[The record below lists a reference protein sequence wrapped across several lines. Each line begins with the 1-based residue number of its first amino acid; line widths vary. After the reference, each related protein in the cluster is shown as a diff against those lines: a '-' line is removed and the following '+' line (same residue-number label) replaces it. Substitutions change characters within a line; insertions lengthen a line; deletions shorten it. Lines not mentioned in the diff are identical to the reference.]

1 MIKEFI
7 TKDGLTVPAVTKEQ
21 MIEVDRIAVEET
33 GPNLIQMMENAGR
46 NLALN
51 VIDLI
56 KEKSLG
62 KTTLIFSGTGGNG
75 GGGICAARHLLNH
88 DYKPVVI
95 LSNEEKMQEIP
106 AYQLEIFRKAGGK
119 IIPLRKVN
127 DVSADLIID
136 AIIGYS
142 LISEPRGNV
151 LEMINFINK
160 NNIPTISLD
169 IPTGVLATTG
179 ENPGEFV
186 KPDKTITLALP
197 KTGLYP
203 EKCGEIILADIGIPK
218 VVYEKIG
225 LKYNS
230 PFSDKYIIPISV
242 KEQNSLLSI

>member
-1 MIKEFI
+1 MIKKFI

-33 GPNLIQMMENAGR
+33 GPNLYQMMENAGR

-51 VIDLI
+51 IIDLI
-56 KEKSLG
+56 KEKSPG
-62 KTTLIFSGTGGNG
+62 KKVLIFAGTGGNG

-88 DYKPVVI
+88 GYEPFVI
-95 LSNEEKMQEIP
+95 LSNEEKMRDIP
-106 AYQLEIFRKAGGK
+106 AYQLGIFRKAGGQ
-119 IIPLRKVN
+119 IIPIEKAN
-127 DVSADLIID
+127 DINPDIIVD

-142 LISEPRGNV
+142 LISAPRGKV

-169 IPTGVLATTG
+169 IPTGVLATSG

-197 KTGLYP
+197 KTGLSP
-203 EKCGEIILADIGIPK
+203 EKCGEIILADIGIPAT
-218 VVYEKIG
+218 VFEKAGIN
-225 LKYNS
+225 YSS
-230 PFSDKYIIPISV
+230 PFSSTFYVNIEPAF
-242 KEQNSLLSI
+242 

>member
-1 MIKEFI
+1 MIKKFL
-7 TKDGLTVPAVTKEQ
+7 TKDGLTVPAVTREQ

-33 GPNLIQMMENAGR
+33 GPNLYQMMENAGR

-56 KEKSLG
+56 EEKSPG
-62 KTTLIFSGTGGNG
+62 KKVLIFAGTGGNG

-88 DYKPVVI
+88 GYEPIVI
-95 LSNEEKMQEIP
+95 LSNEEKMRDIP
-106 AYQLEIFRKAGGK
+106 AYQLEIFRKAGGQ
-119 IIPLRKVN
+119 IIPIEKAN
-127 DVSADLIID
+127 DINPDIIVD

-142 LISEPRGNV
+142 LISAPGGKV

-169 IPTGVLATTG
+169 IPTGVLATSG

-197 KTGLYP
+197 KTGLSP
-203 EKCGEIILADIGIPK
+203 EKCGEIILADIGIPQ

-230 PFSDKYIIPISV
+230 PFTDKYIIPISV
-242 KEQNSLLSI
+242 ME

>member
-33 GPNLIQMMENAGR
+33 GPNLYQMMENAGR

-56 KEKSLG
+56 KEKSPG
-62 KTTLIFSGTGGNG
+62 KKVLIFCGTGGNG
-75 GGGICAARHLLNH
+75 GGGICVARHLLNH
-88 DYKPVVI
+88 GYEPIVI
-95 LSNEEKMQEIP
+95 LSNKEKMEGVP
-106 AYQLEIFRKAGGK
+106 SYQLEIFRKAGGQ
-119 IIPLRKVN
+119 IIPIEKAN
-127 DVSADLIID
+127 SISPDIIVD

-142 LISEPRGNV
+142 LNSTPGGKV

-160 NNIPTISLD
+160 DTIPTISLD
-169 IPTGVLATTG
+169 IPTGVLATSG

-197 KTGLYP
+197 KTGLSP

-225 LKYNS
+225 INYSS
-230 PFSDKYIIPISV
+230 PFSSTFYVTIEPAF
-242 KEQNSLLSI
+242 

>member
-7 TKDGLTVPAVTKEQ
+7 TNTGLIVPAVTREQ
-21 MIEVDRIAVEET
+21 MIEIDSIAVEET
-33 GPNLIQMMENAGR
+33 GPNLFQMMENAGR
-46 NLALN
+46 NLALT
-51 VIDLI
+51 VMDLI

-62 KTTLIFSGTGGNG
+62 KEALIFAGAGGNG

-88 DYKPVVI
+88 GYEPTVI
-95 LSNEEKMQEIP
+95 LSKEKKMQEIP
-106 AYQLEIFRKAGGK
+106 DYQLGIFRKAGGQ
-119 IIPLRKVN
+119 IIPIEKVN

-142 LISEPRGNV
+142 LSSAPRGIV
-151 LEMINFINK
+151 LEMIDFINK
-160 NNIPTISLD
+160 NNILTISLD
-169 IPTGVLATTG
+169 LPTGILATSG
-179 ENPGEFV
+179 DNPGEFV
-186 KPDKTITLALP
+186 KPEKTITLALP

-218 VVYEKIG
+218 FVYEKIG

-242 KEQNSLLSI
+242 KE

>member
-1 MIKEFI
+1 
-7 TKDGLTVPAVTKEQ
+7 

-33 GPNLIQMMENAGR
+33 GPNLYQMMENAGR

-62 KTTLIFSGTGGNG
+62 KKVLIFAGTGGNG

-88 DYKPVVI
+88 GYEPTVI
-95 LSNEEKMQEIP
+95 LSNQKNLQEVP
-106 AYQLEIFRKAGGK
+106 SYQLEIFKSAGGK
-119 IIPLRKVN
+119 IIPFEKVN
-127 DVSADLIID
+127 EENPDIIVD

-142 LISEPRGNV
+142 LFSAPRGKV

-169 IPTGVLATTG
+169 IPTGVLATSG

-197 KTGLYP
+197 KTGLSP
-203 EKCGEIILADIGIPK
+203 AKCGEIILADIGIPET
-218 VVYEKIG
+218 VFEQAGINYS
-225 LKYNS
+225 S
-230 PFSDKYIIPISV
+230 PFSGTFYVNI
-242 KEQNSLLSI
+242 ETAF

>member
-21 MIEVDRIAVEET
+21 MIEVDRVAVEET
-33 GPNLIQMMENAGR
+33 GPNLFQMMENAGR
-46 NLALN
+46 NLALTI
-51 VIDLI
+51 IDLI

-62 KTTLIFSGTGGNG
+62 KKVLIFSGTGGNG

-88 DYKPVVI
+88 YYEPIVV
-95 LSNEEKMQEIP
+95 LSHEEKMQEVP
-106 AYQLEIFRKAGGK
+106 AYQLDIFRKAGGQIVPMK
-119 IIPLRKVN
+119 KVKDVNSNIIV
-127 DVSADLIID
+127 D

-142 LISEPRGNV
+142 LMAAPRGKV
-151 LEMINFINK
+151 LEMINFINN

-169 IPTGVLATTG
+169 IPTGVLATSG

-197 KTGLYP
+197 KTGLFP
-203 EKCGEIILADIGIPK
+203 EKCGEILLADIGIPQ

-225 LKYNS
+225 IKYTS
-230 PFSDKYIIPISV
+230 PFSDSYFVAISTQ
-242 KEQNSLLSI
+242 E

>member
-1 MIKEFI
+1 MKKEFL
-7 TKDGLTVPAVTKEQ
+7 TNTGLIVPAVTKEQ
-21 MIEVDRIAVEET
+21 MMEVDKIAVEET
-33 GPNLIQMMENAGR
+33 GPNLFQMMENAGR
-46 NLALN
+46 NLAITSIEFIL
-51 VIDLI
+51 
-56 KEKSLG
+56 KSSLD
-62 KTTLIFSGTGGNG
+62 KRIMIFTGTGGNG

-88 DYKPVVI
+88 SYKPIVI

-106 AYQLEIFRKAGGK
+106 AYQLGIFEKAGGQ
-119 IIPLRKVN
+119 IIPIEKVK
-127 DVSADLIID
+127 DVNADLIID

-142 LISEPRGNV
+142 LISAPRGNV

-169 IPTGVLATTG
+169 IPTGVLATSG

-186 KPDKTITLALP
+186 KPEITLTLALP

-203 EKCGEIILADIGIPK
+203 DKCGEIILADIGIPK

-242 KEQNSLLSI
+242 KE

>member
-1 MIKEFI
+1 MIKEFL
-7 TKDGLTVPAVTKEQ
+7 TNTGLIVPAVTKEQ
-21 MIEVDRIAVEET
+21 MMEVDKIAVEET
-33 GPNLIQMMENAGR
+33 GPNLFQMMENAGR
-46 NLALN
+46 NLALTS
-51 VIDLI
+51 IELI
-56 KEKSLG
+56 LKRSLG
-62 KTTLIFSGTGGNG
+62 KRIMIFTGTGGNG

-88 DYKPVVI
+88 GYEPIVI
-95 LSNEEKMQEIP
+95 LSNEKKMQDIP
-106 AYQLEIFRKAGGK
+106 AYQLGIFRKAGGQ
-119 IIPLRKVN
+119 IIPIEKVK
-127 DVSADLIID
+127 DVNADLIID

-142 LISEPRGNV
+142 LISAPRGNV

-169 IPTGVLATTG
+169 IPTGVLATSG

-186 KPDKTITLALP
+186 KPEITLTLALP

-203 EKCGEIILADIGIPK
+203 DKCGEIILADVGIPK

-242 KEQNSLLSI
+242 KE

>member
-1 MIKEFI
+1 MIKEFV
-7 TKDGLTVPAVTKEQ
+7 TNTGLIVPSVTKEQ

-33 GPNLIQMMENAGR
+33 GPNLYQMMENAGR
-46 NLALN
+46 NLALI

-62 KTTLIFSGTGGNG
+62 KKVLIFAGTGGNG
-75 GGGICAARHLLNH
+75 GGEICAARHLLNH
-88 DYKPVVI
+88 GYEPILI
-95 LSNEEKMQEIP
+95 LSDEKKMQEVP
-106 AYQLEIFRKAGGK
+106 SFQLGIFWKAGGQ
-119 IIPLRKVN
+119 IIPIEKVK
-127 DVSADLIID
+127 DVNPDIIVD

-142 LISEPRGNV
+142 LSSAPQGIV
-151 LEMINFINK
+151 LEIIKFINK

-169 IPTGVLATTG
+169 IPTGVLATSG

-186 KPDKTITLALP
+186 KPEITLTLALP

-203 EKCGEIILADIGIPK
+203 DKCGEIILADIGIPK

-242 KEQNSLLSI
+242 KE

>member
-1 MIKEFI
+1 MIKKFL

-21 MIEVDRIAVEET
+21 MIEVDRIAVVET
-33 GPNLIQMMENAGR
+33 GPNLYQMMENAGR
-46 NLALN
+46 NLGLN

-56 KEKSLG
+56 KEKAPG
-62 KTTLIFSGTGGNG
+62 KKVLIFTGTGGNG

-88 DYKPVVI
+88 GYEPIVI
-95 LSNEEKMQEIP
+95 LSNEEKMQDIP
-106 AYQLEIFRKAGGK
+106 AYQLEIFRKAGGQ
-119 IIPLRKVN
+119 IIPIEKVN
-127 DVSADLIID
+127 DVNPDIIVD

-142 LISEPRGNV
+142 LISVPRGKI
-151 LEMINFINK
+151 LEMIKFINE
-160 NNIPTISLD
+160 NEIPTISLD
-169 IPTGVLATTG
+169 IPTGVLATSG

-186 KPDKTITLALP
+186 KPEITLTLALP

-203 EKCGEIILADIGIPK
+203 DKCGEIMLADIGIPK

-242 KEQNSLLSI
+242 KE

>member
-7 TKDGLTVPAVTKEQ
+7 TKDGLIVPAVTKEQ

-33 GPNLIQMMENAGR
+33 GPNLYQMMENAGR

-56 KEKSLG
+56 KEKSPG
-62 KTTLIFSGTGGNG
+62 KKVLIFAGTGGNG
-75 GGGICAARHLLNH
+75 GGGICAARDLLNH
-88 DYKPVVI
+88 GYEPIVT
-95 LSNEEKMQEIP
+95 LSHEEKMQEVP
-106 AYQLEIFRKAGGK
+106 SYQLGIFRKAGGE
-119 IIPLRKVN
+119 IIPLEKVK
-127 DVSADLIID
+127 DVNPDIIVD

-142 LISEPRGNV
+142 LISAPRGKV
-151 LEMINFINK
+151 LEMIKFINE
-160 NNIPTISLD
+160 NEIPTISLD
-169 IPTGVLATTG
+169 IPTGVLATSG

-186 KPDKTITLALP
+186 KPEITLTLALP

-203 EKCGEIILADIGIPK
+203 DKCGAIILADIGIPK

-242 KEQNSLLSI
+242 KQ

>member
-7 TKDGLTVPAVTKEQ
+7 TKDGLIVPTVTKEQ

-33 GPNLIQMMENAGR
+33 GPNLFQMMENAGR

-56 KEKSLG
+56 KEKSHG
-62 KTTLIFSGTGGNG
+62 KKILIFAGTGGNG

-88 DYKPVVI
+88 GYEPIVI

-106 AYQLEIFRKAGGK
+106 AYQLEIFRKAGGQ
-119 IIPLRKVN
+119 IIPIEKVN
-127 DVSADLIID
+127 DVNADIIVD

-142 LISEPRGNV
+142 LISVPTGKV

-160 NNIPTISLD
+160 NEIPTISLD
-169 IPTGVLATTG
+169 IPTGVLATSG

-203 EKCGEIILADIGIPK
+203 EKCGEIILADIGIPAT
-218 VVYEKIG
+218 VFEKAGIN
-225 LKYNS
+225 YSS
-230 PFSDKYIIPISV
+230 PFSSTFYVNIEPV
-242 KEQNSLLSI
+242 F